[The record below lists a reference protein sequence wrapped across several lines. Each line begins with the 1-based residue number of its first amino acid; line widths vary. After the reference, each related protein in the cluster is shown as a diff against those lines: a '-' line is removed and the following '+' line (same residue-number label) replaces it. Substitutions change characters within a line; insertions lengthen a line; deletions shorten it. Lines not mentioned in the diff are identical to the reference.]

1 MRPIFSYR
9 DETFGQFPY
18 VANEELHGKL
28 LSDGAHAGLPLL
40 ALVVDGGVGVVD
52 LDDEDATAT
61 TLFLEVFD
69 C

>member
-28 LSDGAHAGLPLL
+28 LSDGAHAGLPP
-40 ALVVDGGVGVVD
+40 LVVDGGVGVVD

>member
-28 LSDGAHAGLPLL
+28 LSDGAHAGLLG
-40 ALVVDGGVGVVD
+40 VDGGVGVVD

-61 TLFLEVFD
+61 TLTLLDVFD